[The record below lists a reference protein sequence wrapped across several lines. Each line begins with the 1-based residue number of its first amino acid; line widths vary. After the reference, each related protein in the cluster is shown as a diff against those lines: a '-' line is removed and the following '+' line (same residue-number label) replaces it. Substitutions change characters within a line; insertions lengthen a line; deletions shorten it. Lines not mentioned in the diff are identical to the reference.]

1 MAKRSWSYSGKTPT
15 GTLSGRITA
24 DTFEEA
30 DTIVRNMGFKNAV
43 VVPTENVGADV
54 PHHIVESA
62 ATGNVPVAPAPPPMS
77 AKQQAQERNFH
88 AMLKQYADHLD
99 EGEPLA
105 EGVQPARTR
114 QTLVLGL
121 ETGITEKINPLL
133 DAGGKIV
140 NIKMCPNHHGQI
152 FLAVVVE
159 HPDLE
164 PKQEIKP

>member
-1 MAKRSWSYSGKTPT
+1 MAKRSWSYSGKTPN
-15 GTLSGRITA
+15 GTLSGRVTA

-54 PHHIVESA
+54 PQHIVESA
-62 ATGNVPVAPAPPPMS
+62 ATGNIPVAPAPPPMS
-77 AKQQAQERNFH
+77 ARQQAQERDLH
-88 AMLKQYADHLD
+88 AMLKRYADHID
-99 EGEPLA
+99 EGESLA
-105 EGVQPARTR
+105 EGMQPVRMR

-121 ETGITEKINPLL
+121 ETGLMIKIDPLL
-133 DAGGKIV
+133 DAGGRIV

-152 FLAVVVE
+152 FLAVVIE
-159 HPDLE
+159 HPDIE